1 MLFLPRLALG
11 GDEEIRTLDPL
22 LAGQVLSQLSY
33 TPVKRIRFFH
43 RTLKIEQRT
52 FDTRLVF
59 LFRIVSNTVV
69 SSILILQPLGC
80 PSGSPFGCSVSS
92 ESDDLSSRTVS
103 IERR

>member
-33 TPVKRIRFFH
+33 TPVKRIRLFH

-69 SSILILQPLGC
+69 SSILILQP
-80 PSGSPFGCSVSS
+80 SGSPSGCSVSS